1 MFERPHTIR
10 ARLARWLL
18 EAAGW
23 RLLDLPL
30 PGPRG
35 VVVAYPHTSNWDFI
49 VGLLF
54 KTAMGWDIRFWAKD
68 SLLKI
73 PLFGRWIAWVGAVPV
88 NRSGATG
95 LVQETV
101 AAMNNADQFWLALA
115 PEGTR
120 RHVNGWRMGFFHVW
134 READVPLG
142 IAVIDYGRKQVGIK
156 AYLPAEDETEVEA
169 FARIERAMG
178 EARGY
183 HPAQAAPIRPYQK
196 AQPPQN

>member
-1 MFERPHTIR
+1 MNAARPTVL
-10 ARLARWLL
+10 ARVSRWLL
-18 EAAGW
+18 ETAGW

-54 KTAMGWDIRFWAKD
+54 KTAMDWDVRFWAKD

-73 PLFGRWIAWVGAVPV
+73 PVFGAWIRWVGAVPV
-88 NRSGATG
+88 NRSGSTG

-101 AAMNNADQFWLALA
+101 EAMRSADRFWLALA

-120 RHVNGWRMGFFHVW
+120 SPVNGWRMGFFHVW
-134 READVPLG
+134 KAADVPLG
-142 IAVIDYGRKQVGIK
+142 IAVIDYGRKEVGIK
-156 AYLPAEDETEVEA
+156 AYLSPQAESEDEA
-169 FARIERAMG
+169 FQRIADAMG
-178 EARGY
+178 DTCGF
-183 HPAQAAPIRPYQK
+183 HPSRAAPIRPYK
-196 AQPPQN
+196 RIE